1 MKIGIITAMQV
12 EHDQIEA
19 LLTDCAEL
27 PAPSFGAPPVLT
39 GRLGDHTVVLAM
51 SGIGKVN
58 AALTAASLIAAHR
71 PDAMISTGCAG
82 GLAPEPGVMG
92 VVAAAATVY
101 HDVWCGEGNA
111 YGQVQGCPPRFAC
124 LAELTARFTASGEVK
139 REGLF
144 VSGEYFIPS
153 HPMLRDLNAR
163 FSNPLAIDMESA
175 AVAQT
180 CWIEGYPFA
189 ALRAISDT
197 PGQPILNPTEQYLH
211 FWEND
216 ADNAFGTIMNII
228 KNI

>member
-1 MKIGIITAMQV
+1 MNIGIVVAMEKEFNPIANSLSNSDSRAQGHFSITWGDLGPHHV
-12 EHDQIEA
+12 IA
-19 LLTDCAEL
+19 LLA
-27 PAPSFGAPPVLT
+27 
-39 GRLGDHTVVLAM
+39 
-51 SGIGKVN
+51 GIGKVH
-58 AALTAASLIAAHR
+58 AALGTTLLIYHAR
-71 PDAMISTGCAG
+71 PDCILSIGCSGALSSDLHVG
-82 GLAPEPGVMG
+82 DI
-92 VVAAAATVY
+92 VAANEVAY

-124 LAELTARFTASGEVK
+124 LAELTSRFTASGEVK

-197 PGQPILNPTEQYLH
+197 PGQPTQNPTEQYLN

-216 ADNAFGTIMNII
+216 ADNAFSTIMNII

>member
-1 MKIGIITAMQV
+1 MNIGIVVAMEKEFNPIANSLSNSDSRAQG
-12 EHDQIEA
+12 HFS
-19 LLTDCAEL
+19 LTWGD
-27 PAPSFGAPPVLT
+27 
-39 GRLGDHTVVLAM
+39 LGPHHVIAILA
-51 SGIGKVN
+51 GIGKVH
-58 AALTAASLIAAHR
+58 AALGTTLLIYHAR
-71 PDAMISTGCAG
+71 PDCILSVGCSGALSSDLHVG
-82 GLAPEPGVMG
+82 DI
-92 VVAAAATVY
+92 VAANEVAY

-197 PGQPILNPTEQYLH
+197 PGQPTQNPTEQYRH

>member
-1 MKIGIITAMQV
+1 MNIGIVVAMEKEFNPIANSLSNRDSRAQGRFS
-12 EHDQIEA
+12 
-19 LLTDCAEL
+19 LTWGD
-27 PAPSFGAPPVLT
+27 
-39 GRLGDHTVVLAM
+39 LGPHHVIAILA
-51 SGIGKVN
+51 GIGKVH
-58 AALTAASLIAAHR
+58 AALGTTLLIYHAR
-71 PDAMISTGCAG
+71 PDCILSVGCSGALSSDLHVG
-82 GLAPEPGVMG
+82 DI
-92 VVAAAATVY
+92 VAANEVAY
-101 HDVWCGEGNA
+101 HDVWCGGGNA

-124 LAELTARFTASGEVK
+124 LAELTARFTANGEVK

-153 HPMLRDLNAR
+153 QPMLRDLNAR
-163 FSNPLAIDMESA
+163 FSNPLATDMESA

-197 PGQPILNPTEQYLH
+197 PGQPILPPTEQYLH

>member
-1 MKIGIITAMQV
+1 MIAI
-12 EHDQIEA
+12 
-19 LLTDCAEL
+19 
-27 PAPSFGAPPVLT
+27 
-39 GRLGDHTVVLAM
+39 LA
-51 SGIGKVN
+51 GIGKVH
-58 AALTAASLIAAHR
+58 AALGTTLLIYHAR
-71 PDAMISTGCAG
+71 PDCILSIGCSGALSSDLHVG
-82 GLAPEPGVMG
+82 DI
-92 VVAAAATVY
+92 VAANEVAY

>member
-1 MKIGIITAMQV
+1 MNIGIVVAMKKEFNPIANSLSNRDSRAHGHFSITW
-12 EHDQIEA
+12 
-19 LLTDCAEL
+19 
-27 PAPSFGAPPVLT
+27 GN
-39 GRLGDHTVVLAM
+39 LGPHHVIAILA
-51 SGIGKVN
+51 GIGKVH
-58 AALTAASLIAAHR
+58 AALGTTLLIYHAR
-71 PDAMISTGCAG
+71 PDCILSIGCSGALSSDLHVG
-82 GLAPEPGVMG
+82 DI
-92 VVAAAATVY
+92 VAANEVAY

-124 LAELTARFTASGEVK
+124 LAELTARFTANGEVK

-153 HPMLRDLNAR
+153 QPMLRDLNAR
-163 FSNPLAIDMESA
+163 FSNPLATDMESA

-197 PGQPILNPTEQYLH
+197 PGQPILPPTEQYLH

>member
-1 MKIGIITAMQV
+1 MNIGIVVAMEKEFNPIASSLSNRDSRAQGHFSITWG
-12 EHDQIEA
+12 D
-19 LLTDCAEL
+19 
-27 PAPSFGAPPVLT
+27 
-39 GRLGDHTVVLAM
+39 LGPHHVIAILA
-51 SGIGKVN
+51 GIGKVH
-58 AALTAASLIAAHR
+58 AALGTTLLIYHARPDCILSVGCSGALSSDLHVGNIVAAS
-71 PDAMISTGCAG
+71 
-82 GLAPEPGVMG
+82 E
-92 VVAAAATVY
+92 VAY

-124 LAELTARFTASGEVK
+124 LAELTARFTANGEVK

-197 PGQPILNPTEQYLH
+197 PGQPTQNPTEQYRH

-216 ADNAFGTIMNII
+216 ADNAFDTIMNII